1 MKELEPS
8 IAEESSTSFA
18 NSTTD
23 DSTTDDSASNEE
35 QNENYE
41 RIERDLA
48 KAQKAKAKA
57 NARKWG
63 NRQRRRWTY
72 KYIRTQKKWWLVV
85 QHNDCRV
92 VVFVLSPLVKTKQSI
107 Q

>member
-35 QNENYE
+35 QNQIYE
-41 RIERDLA
+41 RIERDLS
-48 KAQKAKAKA
+48 KAQMAQGKA
-57 NARKWG
+57 NARKWSD
-63 NRQRRRWTY
+63 RQRQR
-72 KYIRTQKKWWLVV
+72 
-85 QHNDCRV
+85 
-92 VVFVLSPLVKTKQSI
+92 
-107 Q
+107 